1 MSFLSFFFFFGFL
14 FLGLVLKRKKRKE
27 KNLDVVVRQEKG
39 FLLKQSFVGNMKM
52 MFFMISEVKLFKRLK
67 QFGD

>member
-1 MSFLSFFFFFGFL
+1 MSFLSFFFFWFSLFRLGFE
-14 FLGLVLKRKKRKE
+14 KEKKKR